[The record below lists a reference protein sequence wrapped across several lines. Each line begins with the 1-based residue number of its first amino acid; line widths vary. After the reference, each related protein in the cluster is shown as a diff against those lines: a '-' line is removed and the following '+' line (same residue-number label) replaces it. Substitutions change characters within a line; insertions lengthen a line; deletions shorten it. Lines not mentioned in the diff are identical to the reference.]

1 MLVSPPQ
8 PASTSELCRHCGDPC
23 DAEAVR
29 TADGAFCCRGCET
42 VFTLLQTAGLDAFYG
57 CEVVPGTSQKRSS
70 GLDRDRFAVLDDPT
84 VASRLV
90 TFDDGVAARAT
101 LSVPAIHCASCV
113 WLLEQLWR
121 FDDGVTRSE
130 VDLLRRSVR
139 VEYRP
144 ASTTLRRIA
153 ERIASLGYEPVVS
166 PEDRAPRPPAGRRR
180 LHLQI
185 GVAGFAFGNIMLF
198 SIPRYVNGVPLEG
211 GFQRLFDVLNILF
224 AVPVLLFSAQD
235 YFRTAWQ
242 VIRRRSMALEVPV
255 ALGLAVLF
263 VRSVVDIGTGHS
275 EGFLDSFAGLV
286 FFLLL
291 GRLFQQ
297 KVFDRIAFDRT
308 FRSFLPL
315 SVRAERTGGVELVP
329 LERLATG
336 DVIQIRRSEVVPAD
350 AELLD
355 ATGSIDYAFI
365 TGEQRPVSLAAG
377 DIVRAGGRA
386 ADRAMRLR
394 VVRDV
399 SHSHLASL
407 WNNPVFAKPK
417 SPWLTDVAARFGA
430 WFTFGAIA
438 IALAGAIAWWP
449 DASTA
454 ASVATAV
461 LIIACPCALTLAA
474 PITLGT
480 AMGQLGLRGLYLKH
494 PAVALDLSRVDLIIF
509 DKTGTL
515 TGGSERT
522 VDEASP
528 LSRRAWSLIRTLAS
542 HSLHPVSRA
551 IASISTADAAP
562 YHIVSLDKLVEVP
575 GEGISA
581 QINGVEVAIGGADF
595 AGKPDDK
602 LGQDAGLT
610 FVRAGHER
618 GWVRLSPAIRAGAE
632 TAARVL
638 SKAYQ
643 LFLLSGDSDSERLRW
658 APTFGEKMRFR
669 QTPQDKLA
677 FVAGA
682 RAAGHHV
689 LMIGDGLNDAGA
701 LAAADVGIS
710 VSDETACI
718 VPACDAVIS
727 GTHLEELPAFIA
739 YASRSRTVVI
749 ICLLVSL
756 LYNVLGLSL
765 ALAGRL
771 TPLASAILMPVSSL
785 TIVALSSGAMRWS
798 ARQLLPS
805 AELRRPVGR
814 TLDAGCLTELRTGP
828 R

>member
-1 MLVSPPQ
+1 MLVSPPE
-8 PASTSELCRHCGDPC
+8 PPGTLELCHHCGDPC
-23 DAEAVR
+23 ETDAVR
-29 TADGAFCCRGCET
+29 TSNGTFCCRGCET
-42 VFTLLQTAGLDAFYG
+42 VFALLHESGLDAFYA
-57 CEVVPGTSQKRSS
+57 CDIVPGTSQKRR
-70 GLDRDRFAVLDDPT
+70 GALDKDRFAVLEDPE
-84 VASRLV
+84 VASRLITYSDAV
-90 TFDDGVAARAT
+90 TARAT
-101 LSVPAIHCASCV
+101 LSVPTIHCASCV

-121 FDDGVTRSE
+121 FDDGVMRSE
-130 VDLLRRSVR
+130 VDLLRRSLR
-139 VEYRP
+139 VEYRK
-144 ASTTLRRIA
+144 ASTSLRRIA
-153 ERIASLGYEPVVS
+153 ELVASLGYEPLVS
-166 PEDRAPRPPAGRRR
+166 PEEAAPQPPARRRR

-198 SIPRYVNGVPLEG
+198 GIPRYVNGAPLEG

-235 YFRTAWQ
+235 YFRTAWH
-242 VIRRRSMALEVPV
+242 VLRGRSMALEVPV

-263 VRSVVDIGTGHS
+263 VRSVVDIATGHS

-315 SVRAERTGGVELVP
+315 SVRVERDDEIELIP
-329 LERLATG
+329 LERLQTG
-336 DVIQIRRSEVVPAD
+336 DRIQIRRNEVVPAD
-350 AELLD
+350 ATLLD
-355 ATGSIDYAFI
+355 ESSAVDYAFI
-365 TGEQRPVSLAAG
+365 TGEQTPVAVAQG

-386 ADRAMRLR
+386 ADRSMRLR

-407 WNNPVFAKPK
+407 WNNPIFAKPK

-438 IALAGAIAWWP
+438 LALAGAVAWWP
-449 DASTA
+449 DAAAA

-480 AMGQLGLRGLYLKH
+480 AMGQLGLRGFYLKH
-494 PAVALDLSRVDLIIF
+494 PAVAFDLSRIDLIVF

-515 TGGSERT
+515 TGGSERS

-528 LSRRAWSLIRTLAS
+528 LSRRAWALIRTLAS

-551 IASISTADAAP
+551 IASISTLDSTP
-562 YHIVSLDKLVEVP
+562 HHIVSLTNVMEVP

-581 QINGVEVAIGGADF
+581 VINGIEVAIGGADF
-595 AGKPDDK
+595 AGIPDDK
-602 LGQDAGLT
+602 ISVDVART
-610 FVRAGHER
+610 FVRAGSER
-618 GWVRLSPAIRAGAE
+618 GWVRLSPAIRPGAE
-632 TAARVL
+632 AAARALAKTYDVC
-638 SKAYQ
+638 
-643 LFLLSGDSDSERLRW
+643 LLSGDHDSERARW
-658 APTFGEKMRFR
+658 AGVFGTQMRFR

-677 FVAGA
+677 FVRDA
-682 RAAGHHV
+682 RAAGRHV
-689 LMIGDGLNDAGA
+689 LMIGDGLNDSGA
-701 LAAADVGIS
+701 LAAADVGIT

-727 GTHLEELPAFIA
+727 GTRLDDLPAFIA
-739 YASRSRTVVI
+739 YASRARTVVFV
-749 ICLLVSL
+749 CFVVSVV
-756 LYNVLGLSL
+756 YNVLGLTL
-765 ALAGRL
+765 ALRGQL

-798 ARQLLPS
+798 ARRILPAAEVRS
-805 AELRRPVGR
+805 AP
-814 TLDAGCLTELRTGP
+814 
-828 R
+828 

>member
-1 MLVSPPQ
+1 M
-8 PASTSELCRHCGDPC
+8 D
-23 DAEAVR
+23 AVR
-29 TADGAFCCRGCET
+29 TNDGAFCCRGCEA
-42 VFTLLQTAGLDAFYG
+42 VFTLLRASGLDEFYA
-57 CEVVPGTSQKRSS
+57 CEVVPGSSQKRSA
-70 GLDRDRFAVLDDPT
+70 GLDKDRFAVLDDP
-84 VASRLV
+84 A
-90 TFDDGVAARAT
+90 VAARLITFNDGQIARAAFA
-101 LSVPAIHCASCV
+101 VPAIHCASCV

-130 VDLLRRSVR
+130 VDLLRRAVR

-144 ASTTLRRIA
+144 EATTLRRVA
-153 ERIASLGYEPVVS
+153 ERIASLGYEPLVS
-166 PEDRAPRPPAGRRR
+166 PEESAPAAPTGRRR

-198 SIPRYVNGVPLEG
+198 SIPRYVNGAPLEG
-211 GFQRLFDVLNILF
+211 IFQRLFDVLNILF
-224 AVPVLLFSAQD
+224 AIPVLLFSAQD
-235 YFRTAWQ
+235 YFRTAWH
-242 VIRRRSMALEVPV
+242 VIRGRSMALEVPV

-263 VRSVVDIGTGHS
+263 LRSVVDIATRHS

-315 SVRAERTGGVELVP
+315 SVRVERNGAVELLP
-329 LERLATG
+329 LERVQTG

-350 AELLD
+350 ATLLED
-355 ATGSIDYAFI
+355 GGAIDYAFI
-365 TGEQRPVSLAAG
+365 TGEQRPVPVRQG
-377 DIVRAGGRA
+377 DLVRAGGRA
-386 ADRAMRLR
+386 ADRAMRLQ

-417 SPWLTDVAARFGA
+417 SRWLTDIAARFGA
-430 WFTFGAIA
+430 WFTFGAMA
-438 IALAGAIAWWP
+438 IAAAGAIAWWP
-449 DASTA
+449 DAAAA

-480 AMGQLGLRGLYLKH
+480 AMGQLGLRGFYLKH
-494 PAVALDLSRVDLIIF
+494 PAVAFDLSRIDLIVF

-515 TGGSERT
+515 TGGSERS

-528 LSRRAWSLIRTLAS
+528 LSRRAWALIRTLAS

-551 IASISTADAAP
+551 IASISTVDAAP
-562 YHIVSLDKLVEVP
+562 HHIVSLSDVLEVP

-581 QINGVEVAIGGADF
+581 VINGVDVAIGAADF
-595 AGKPDDK
+595 AGAPADK
-602 LGQDAGLT
+602 LAEETGRT

-618 GWVRLSPAIRAGAE
+618 GWVRLSPAIRTGAE
-632 TAARVL
+632 TAARLL
-638 SKAYQ
+638 SKTHDV
-643 LFLLSGDSDSERLRW
+643 FLLSGDHDGERARW
-658 APTFGEKMRFR
+658 AGVFGDRMRFR
-669 QTPQDKLA
+669 QSPQDKLA
-677 FVAGA
+677 FVTEA
-682 RAAGHHV
+682 RAAGRHV
-689 LMIGDGLNDAGA
+689 LMIGDGLNDSGA
-701 LAAADVGIS
+701 LAAADVGIT

-727 GTHLEELPAFIA
+727 GDRLEELPSFIA
-739 YASRSRTVVI
+739 YAARSRRVVFV
-749 ICLLVSL
+749 CFLVSVV
-756 LYNVLGLSL
+756 YNVLGLAL

-798 ARQLLPS
+798 ARRI
-805 AELRRPVGR
+805 LR
-814 TLDAGCLTELRTGP
+814 
-828 R
+828 